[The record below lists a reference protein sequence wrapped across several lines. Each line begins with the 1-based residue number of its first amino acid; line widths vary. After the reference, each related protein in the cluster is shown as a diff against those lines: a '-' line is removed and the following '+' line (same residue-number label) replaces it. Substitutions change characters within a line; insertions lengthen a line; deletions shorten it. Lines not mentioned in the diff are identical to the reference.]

1 MTFFGQ
7 LIEKLGGTFFEVSS
21 NLWKALSTSMAQV
34 SIEISIDLGQKSYP
48 DISPKKNCCDL
59 NLGESLRIFAFFLFP
74 DSGLNPWNGFDFYF
88 DMA

>member
-7 LIEKLGGTFFEVSS
+7 LIEKLGRTFFEVSS
-21 NLWKALSTSMAQV
+21 NLALSTSMVHV

-59 NLGESLRIFAFFLFP
+59 NLGESL
-74 DSGLNPWNGFDFYF
+74 
-88 DMA
+88 